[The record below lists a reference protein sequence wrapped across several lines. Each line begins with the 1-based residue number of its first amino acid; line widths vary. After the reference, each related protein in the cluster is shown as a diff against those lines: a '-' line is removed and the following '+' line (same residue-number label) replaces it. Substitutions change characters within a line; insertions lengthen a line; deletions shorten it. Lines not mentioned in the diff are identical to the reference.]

1 MKKNND
7 EVEITKYLCEKIPEL
22 NGLKREKKEKFNI
35 QKFKNEIYEI
45 VKKTNNNEY
54 IVKYNSLCENK
65 KSLKKIVVEGKVD
78 EVIEV
83 NVDGVIE
90 EKVDEV
96 IEEDKKLKFIDLF
109 CGIGSFHHS
118 FSKKGW
124 ECIMASD
131 IDETT
136 HEVYEQN
143 YNIKPVGDIYKIDE
157 KSIPNY
163 DILCAGFPCQA
174 FSQAG
179 KQNGLSDKRGI
190 LFQEILRFASY
201 HKPKVLALENVS
213 ALLKHDK
220 GNTFKIITD
229 SIKALGYNINYKIL
243 KCSDYGIPQMRKRLI
258 ILCIR
263 DDIKHGIDIFDLS
276 KYEKNVSLKDYLDK
290 NFEKECAYTIRCG
303 GKGSPINDRH
313 NWDGYL
319 VDGEEYRLTI
329 DDAKKLQGFDEDF
342 IMANKSKDAWRHLG
356 NTIPTIFT
364 QIIADK
370 IDEII

>member
-1 MKKNND
+1 MKNND
-7 EVEITKYLCEKIPEL
+7 EVENTKYLCEKIPEL

-136 HEVYEQN
+136 HEVYENN
-143 YNIKPVGDIYKIDE
+143 YNIKPYGDIYKIDE

-163 DILCAGFPCQA
+163 DILSAGFPCQA

-179 KQNGLSDKRGI
+179 KQKGFSDKRGI

-201 HKPKVLALENVS
+201 HKPKILALENVS

-229 SIKALGYNINYKIL
+229 SITELGYNINYKML

-258 ILCIR
+258 ILCVR
-263 DDIKHGIDIFDLS
+263 NDIKHNVDIFDLS
-276 KYEKNVSLKDYLDK
+276 KYEKDISLKEYLGK
-290 NFEKECAYTIRCG
+290 NFEKKHAYTIRCG
-303 GKGSPINDRH
+303 GGHSPINDRH
-313 NWDGYL
+313 NWDGYW

-329 DDAKKLQGFDEDF
+329 DDAKKLQGFDESF
-342 IMANKSKDAWRHLG
+342 SMAAKPKDAWRHLG

-364 QIIADK
+364 QMIADK
-370 IDEII
+370 IEEII

>member
-1 MKKNND
+1 MVNYSCDKCGKTFKQKGHYMKHLQRKTPCDNIKD
-7 EVEITKYLCEKIPEL
+7 KIE
-22 NGLKREKKEKFNI
+22 NIVEKKVDEL
-35 QKFKNEIYEI
+35 
-45 VKKTNNNEY
+45 VKKKLQDLVEKGDIEIKNKNLISNNQ
-54 IVKYNSLCENK
+54 NSNIKHTEMENK
-65 KSLKKIVVEGKVD
+65 KI
-78 EVIEV
+78 
-83 NVDGVIE
+83 
-90 EKVDEV
+90 
-96 IEEDKKLKFIDLF
+96 KFIDLF
-109 CGIGSFHHS
+109 CGIGSFHNS

-157 KSIPNY
+157 KLIPNY

-190 LFQEILRFASY
+190 LFQEILRFASF
-201 HKPKVLALENVS
+201 HKPKVLALENVA

-229 SIKALGYNINYKIL
+229 SIKELGYNINYKIL

-258 ILCIR
+258 IVCVR
-263 DDIKHGIDIFDLS
+263 EDIKHDVDVFNLS
-276 KYEKNVSLKDYLDK
+276 KYEKNVSLKDYLGK
-290 NFEKECAYTIRCG
+290 NFEKKCAYTIRCG

-313 NWDGYL
+313 NWDGYW

-329 DDAKKLQGFDEDF
+329 DDAKKLQGFDDSF
-342 IMANKSKDAWRHLG
+342 IMATKSKDAWRHLG

-370 IDEII
+370 IEEII

>member
-1 MKKNND
+1 MVNYSCSTCGKTFKQKGHYTKHLQRKTPCDNIND
-7 EVEITKYLCEKIPEL
+7 KIEKI
-22 NGLKREKKEKFNI
+22 
-35 QKFKNEIYEI
+35 
-45 VKKTNNNEY
+45 V
-54 IVKYNSLCENK
+54 EN
-65 KSLKKIVVEGKVD
+65 KVD
-78 EVIEV
+78 ELVQEKLQEILENKNLISNKDSDIE
-83 NVDGVIE
+83 NTDMG
-90 EKVDEV
+90 
-96 IEEDKKLKFIDLF
+96 DKKIKFIDLF

-136 HEVYEQN
+136 HEVYENN
-143 YNIKPVGDIYKIDE
+143 YNIKPYGDIYKIDE

-163 DILCAGFPCQA
+163 DILSAGFPCQA

-179 KQNGLSDKRGI
+179 KQKGFSDKRGI

-201 HKPKVLALENVS
+201 HKPKILALENVS

-229 SIKALGYNINYKIL
+229 SITELGYNINYKML

-258 ILCIR
+258 ILCVR
-263 DDIKHGIDIFDLS
+263 NDIKHNVDIFDLS
-276 KYEKNVSLKDYLDK
+276 KYEKDISLKEYLGK
-290 NFEKECAYTIRCG
+290 NFEKKHAYTIRCG
-303 GKGSPINDRH
+303 GGHSPINDRH
-313 NWDGYL
+313 NWDGYW

-329 DDAKKLQGFDEDF
+329 DDAKKLQGFDESF
-342 IMANKSKDAWRHLG
+342 SMAAKPKDAWRHLG

-364 QIIADK
+364 QMIADK
-370 IDEII
+370 IEEII